1 LPDFSAIFG
10 PIERL
15 QASFFLARRSKGFPF
30 FYAMSMALSR
40 FTQWLWPGSAAA
52 PVAAHEHPN
61 EGLTSSSFPDFPS
74 GFREPDTVTF
84 YTGRGAGGR
93 RARPRRV
100 RNRRRSRGEP
110 RVDRE
115 YDMVIVPSD
124 GGGCLSGS
132 DSDDSDWSIGWLEPQ
147 APELQTDGDPEN
159 CFAVLV
165 PCYRHGRQE
174 QQPGRH
180 EGRFLGAGTLTNGGF
195 SGERADLV
203 CEFNVLSFNFLTK
216 TKKRSCYISLRIYTY
231 GKIQIYTCSV
241 LEGNHVRY

>member
-1 LPDFSAIFG
+1 
-10 PIERL
+10 
-15 QASFFLARRSKGFPF
+15 
-30 FYAMSMALSR
+30 MSMALSR
-40 FTQWLWPGSAAA
+40 FTQWLWPGGAA
-52 PVAAHEHPN
+52 PRVATHELP
-61 EGLTSSSFPDFPS
+61 GTALTSSSFPDFPS

-84 YTGRGAGGR
+84 YTAGGGAAGRRTRSR
-93 RARPRRV
+93 RA

-174 QQPGRH
+174 QPERR
-180 EGRFLGAGTLTNGGF
+180 EGRFLGTGALADGG
-195 SGERADLV
+195 
-203 CEFNVLSFNFLTK
+203 LSDGKNFVEQWL
-216 TKKRSCYISLRIYTY
+216 SSL
-231 GKIQIYTCSV
+231 Q
-241 LEGNHVRY
+241 N